1 MHAIDPE
8 YELDRRY
15 NQFIDA
21 VRNTIEDV
29 QRPPAAD
36 GSVKFV
42 DSLVTFR
49 CISDRYVLHFSLW
62 KICLVKFRQVSFSV
76 VKFHF
81 DAYKIL
87 LVVYILFIYYL
98 KKIEFSKKILFVVT
112 ARNRSI

>member
-36 GSVKFV
+36 GSVKSV

-49 CISDRYVLHFSLW
+49 CISDRYALHF
-62 KICLVKFRQVSFSV
+62 
-76 VKFHF
+76 
-81 DAYKIL
+81 
-87 LVVYILFIYYL
+87 
-98 KKIEFSKKILFVVT
+98 FVVENMS
-112 ARNRSI
+112 R